1 MVTSTSPSL
10 EAPRRTLATRN
21 AGWAR
26 ALARSLAATR
36 VQPNAVSVASVVVAL
51 AAAMAFYSSASTEGV
66 LRALLLV
73 AAAAGIQLRLLCNL
87 LDGMLAV
94 EHGLKTK
101 TGDIFNDLPDRIA
114 DVLILVGAGY
124 AIRDVAHGPTLGW
137 TAAVLALFT
146 AYVRV
151 LAGSVGLTQQFLG
164 PMAKQHRMF
173 TLSVASLLAAGE
185 AVFGLSPRAL
195 FAGLAII
202 VAGSIATA
210 IRRTSR
216 ILRDAEAR

>member
-1 MVTSTSPSL
+1 MLTSSTLS
-10 EAPRRTLATRN
+10 RRTLATRN

-26 ALARSLAATR
+26 ALARSLAAR
-36 VQPNAVSVASVVVAL
+36 GARPNAVSVASVAVAL
-51 AAAMAFYSSASTEGV
+51 AVALAFHASAAAGGA
-66 LRALLLV
+66 LRASLLV

-94 EHGLKTK
+94 EHGLKGK

-124 AIRDVAHGPTLGW
+124 AIRHLPHGPALGW
-137 TAAVLALFT
+137 AAAVVALFT

-151 LAGSVGLTQQFLG
+151 LSGSLGLTQHFLG

-173 TLSVASLLAAGE
+173 TLTVASLLASAE
-185 AVFGLSPRAL
+185 ALFGMPPRAIL
-195 FAGLAII
+195 VGLILI
-202 VAGSIATA
+202 VLGSIATA
-210 IRRTSR
+210 IRRTAR
-216 ILRDAEAR
+216 LLHDAEAR